1 MLFNKKYLYVKF
13 CQEVTLSDPATGEV
27 WYYSNKPTESAVN
40 TSVNMGEIRA
50 GVSNPIV
57 AIIPSDTNV
66 TVSITAAD
74 FDLAMRAYQSG
85 GKHGYGAPTLVCQ
98 DIAASGATLAI
109 PETSGTPV
117 AGQGFDSAFAYVQE
131 VGAASSVSG
140 DGTPYPIDS
149 SGNITGFTATSGKTY
164 KVWYWVNKA
173 TTEYATLTSKFDPA
187 IANCRL
193 VQPVFANESGTPGK
207 TDTQIGSLITVIPY
221 LKLGG
226 DAGAAGSSSNN
237 STTSVSGTAIAYD
250 GAVIEAGCDACGGSG
265 ADLAHYLYVPCD
277 DSGMIEGLVFVGG
290 AITVAK
296 SSVTQLQPYLVV
308 GGSLVKPDPAFMTYS
323 MTTSI
328 SGTSVSNAGVL
339 TAGSTAGSGEV
350 TATYSEGGSAPS
362 YSCPLNVTVSS

>member
-1 MLFNKKYLYVKF
+1 MRFNKKYLYVKF
-13 CQEVTLSDPATGEV
+13 TKEVTLSDPATGEV
-27 WYYSNKPTESAVN
+27 WYYSDKPTDSAVN

-66 TVSITAAD
+66 TVDITSAD

-85 GKHGYGAPTLVCQ
+85 GRHGYGAPTLVCA
-98 DIAASGATLAI
+98 DVTASSATLAI
-109 PETSGTPV
+109 PETAGTPV

-131 VGAASSVSG
+131 IGAASTVAG
-140 DGTPYPIDS
+140 DGTPYSI
-149 SGNITGFTATSGKTY
+149 GNGGSITGFTATSGKKY
-164 KVWYWVNKA
+164 KIWFWIDKA
-173 TTEYATLTSKFDPA
+173 TTEYAALSSKFDPA

-207 TDTQIGSLITVIPY
+207 TDTQVGNLVTIIPY

-226 DAGAAGSSSNN
+226 NAGVTGSSSAN

-250 GAVIEAGCDACGGSG
+250 DAVVEEGCSGCGESG
-265 ADLAHYLYVPCD
+265 ADLAYYLYVPCD

-290 AITVAK
+290 AITVPK
-296 SSVTQLQPYLVV
+296 SSTTQLQPYLVV
-308 GGSLVKPDPAFMTYS
+308 GGSLVKPDAAFMSYS

-328 SGTSVSNAGVL
+328 SGTTVSSAGVL
-339 TAGSTAGSGEV
+339 SAGSTAGSGEL
-350 TATYSEGGSAPS
+350 TATYDDGSVEL
-362 YSCPLNVTVSS
+362 SCPLNVTVSA